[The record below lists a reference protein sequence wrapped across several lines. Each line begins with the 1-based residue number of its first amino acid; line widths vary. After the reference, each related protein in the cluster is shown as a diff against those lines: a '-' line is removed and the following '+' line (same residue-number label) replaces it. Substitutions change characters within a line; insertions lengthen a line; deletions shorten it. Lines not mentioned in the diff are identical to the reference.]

1 MSTTF
6 RVTSRTWLWPTAR
19 TMSWSPLAAAVG
31 ALLCAGILAGARGHD
46 AQGAL
51 PILGVGVLAGAATVA
66 VNDAARGL
74 VHAVA
79 TPARTRLL
87 RRLALLVPVGGVAI
101 AALLLLG
108 RAALR
113 WTQPPLRVGAGGA
126 ALFALGVA
134 AHCLALRRWPH
145 HAADAAVVA
154 ACAWPLVALLF
165 PTDVLPTAITMAW
178 FEHPGTV
185 LAVGLAATIVACRG
199 CDA

>member
-1 MSTTF
+1 MSDTF
-6 RVTSRTWLWPTAR
+6 RVTSRAWLWPTAR
-19 TMSWSPLAAAVG
+19 TMSWSPLATAVG
-31 ALLCAGILAGARGHD
+31 ALLVVGALARARGHD
-46 AQGAL
+46 AQGVL
-51 PILGVGVLAGAATVA
+51 PILVPGVLASAATVA

-87 RRLALLVPVGGVAI
+87 RRLALLVPVGGVAT

-113 WTQPPLRVGAGGA
+113 WTEPPLRLGVGVS

-134 AHCLALRRWPH
+134 AHCLALRRWSH
-145 HAADAAVVA
+145 HAADLAVVA
-154 ACAWPLVALLF
+154 AGAWPLVALVF

-178 FEHPGTV
+178 FEHPGAV
-185 LAVGLAATIVACRG
+185 LAVGVAATVVACRG